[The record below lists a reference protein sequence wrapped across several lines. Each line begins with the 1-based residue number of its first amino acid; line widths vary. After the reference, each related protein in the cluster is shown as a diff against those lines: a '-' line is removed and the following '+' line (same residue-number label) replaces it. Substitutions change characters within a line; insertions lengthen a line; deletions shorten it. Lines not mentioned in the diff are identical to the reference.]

1 MGNDWYDHDRNEH
14 RDRREWLSGKPP
26 KPYNDRLPE
35 PEPSLWKDFDRYLSL
50 RNLSPG
56 IARANLWYPSR
67 SAGDDAPRIVIPA
80 TSSVSANKFW
90 QARVMGGALGFS
102 PVRYQSPHG
111 CRSGD
116 AIIVVW
122 PGNPGSIGYRA
133 STVVEGPM
141 DALAAAEAGI
151 IGVALM
157 GASPPP
163 ERIDLTVKLVR
174 GTICYVVIDSDQPA
188 ALVAVMSQL
197 SNLGVQC
204 RLRDP
209 SPAKDLADLSLSRR
223 KQLLS
228 D

>member
-1 MGNDWYDHDRNEH
+1 MGNAWYDHDRDEH
-14 RDRREWLSGKPP
+14 RDRREWLSGKPA
-26 KPYNDRLPE
+26 KPYSDRLPE
-35 PEPSLWKDFDRYLSL
+35 MDPSLWPDFDRYLSL

-56 IARANLWYPSR
+56 IARANFWYPSR
-67 SAGDDAPRIVIPA
+67 SAGDFAPRLVIPSTSA
-80 TSSVSANKFW
+80 TSTNKFW
-90 QARVMGGALGFS
+90 QARSMDGAL
-102 PVRYQSPHG
+102 PRYQSPHG

-133 STVVEGPM
+133 SAVVEGPM

-163 ERIDLTVKLVR
+163 ERIDLTASLVH
-174 GTICYVVIDSDQPA
+174 GTITYLVCDSDAPA
-188 ALVAVMSQL
+188 AMAAILSQL

-209 SPAKDLADLSLSRR
+209 SPGKDLADLSLSRR